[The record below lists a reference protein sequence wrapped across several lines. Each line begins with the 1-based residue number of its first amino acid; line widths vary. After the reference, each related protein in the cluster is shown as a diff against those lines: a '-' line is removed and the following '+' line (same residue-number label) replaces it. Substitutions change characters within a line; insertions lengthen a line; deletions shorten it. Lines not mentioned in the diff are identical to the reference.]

1 LPWVRQSCFR
11 CGRNLEHLDL
21 EYYQETLP
29 LCGNCLNSAP
39 QYHSLASV
47 FYYQYPLPKLIHK
60 LKFGR
65 KLYLAKSF
73 GYLLSKR
80 VGDQNKP
87 LPEALIPM
95 PLHYTRQRNRGFN
108 QSMEIARSVS
118 QSLGIPILSSVCQR
132 VRATQAQST
141 LKAKDRQKNVKN
153 AFSVDHLNG
162 LHHIAI
168 IDDVVTTGSTVDELS
183 KRLYQQ
189 GVKIIEVWC
198 ICRASL
204 T

>member
-1 LPWVRQSCFR
+1 
-11 CGRNLEHLDL
+11 
-21 EYYQETLP
+21 
-29 LCGNCLNSAP
+29 
-39 QYHSLASV
+39 
-47 FYYQYPLPKLIHK
+47 
-60 LKFGR
+60 
-65 KLYLAKSF
+65 
-73 GYLLSKR
+73 
-80 VGDQNKP
+80 
-87 LPEALIPM
+87 M